1 MREELITRKQIN
13 TSVITGKDKFMAL
26 QLEKYLSTIQDQ
38 EFLTKYLKNKRLN
51 TVEKSLIAIINVDCI
66 LPMLRI

>member
-51 TVEKSLIAIINVDCI
+51 TVEKSLIAIINVDCA
-66 LPMLRI
+66 LPTLKI